1 MSDTKK
7 NTCPDCEPAVT
18 RRDFVKMMG
27 GTAVAVGA
35 LPLVAVPHAAFAA
48 PTAKSDAETAV
59 KRFHETLSDA
69 QRKTICFPFEH
80 ELRSKINAN
89 WAITEPKIIDDFYS
103 DAQRKLIDEI
113 FRNVT
118 SEDGYERFQKQM
130 SEDRDGGFGQYH
142 VALFGEP
149 LSGKFEWEMTGR
161 HLTIRADGDSVANVA
176 FGGPIVYGHGA
187 SDTRKNVFHYQTK
200 KANEVFAALD
210 AKQAEQA
217 LLAKAPRENQVP
229 IQGDEGKFPG
239 VAVSELSSDQKELVE
254 STIKVMLAPYRKEDA
269 EEALA
274 LLKTGGGFE
283 RLHMAFY
290 QTGDLNNDK
299 VWDIWRMEGPSFV
312 WHFRGA
318 PHVHTY
324 VNIGLVG

>member
-7 NTCPDCEPAVT
+7 STCPDCEPAVT

-27 GTAVAVGA
+27 GTAVAAGA

-59 KRFHETLSDA
+59 KRFHETLSAA
-69 QRKTICFPFEH
+69 QRKIICFPFEH
-80 ELRSKINAN
+80 ELRSKISAN

-149 LSGKFEWEMTGR
+149 GSGKFEWEMTGR
-161 HLTIRADGDSVANVA
+161 HLTIRADGDSAVNVA

-239 VAVSELSSDQKELVE
+239 VAVSELSTDQKELVE
-254 STIKVMLAPYRKEDA
+254 STIKVMLAPYRKEDV

-290 QTGDLNNDK
+290 QTGDLNDDK
-299 VWDIWRMEGPSFV
+299 VWDIWRVEGPSFV

-324 VNIGLVG
+324 LNIGLVG